1 MAQWPD
7 ACIDAV
13 VTDPPYELG
22 FMGKTWDSTGIAY
35 SAEMWGQVL
44 RVIKPGGHLLAFGGT
59 RTYHR
64 MACAIEDAGFD
75 IRDQL
80 QWLYGSGFPKSLD
93 VSKAI
98 DKAAGHWRGRAGAVT
113 IAVQNSKG
121 TEYERTE
128 KGEPI
133 TATATAWNGWG
144 TALKPAN
151 EPIVLARKP
160 LSEGTVAANVLRWG
174 TGALNITSSRIGDEE
189 ITTIGTAKTGT
200 AAFGDYAGMDP
211 QDHIGRWPAN
221 ILFDQYAAGMLDAQ
235 MSDASRFFY
244 VAKPDG
250 GERNGGLDDQEAA
263 TGGEATDRVEG
274 SAVLRSP
281 RAGAGRN
288 GGNRN
293 FHPTVKPVDLMA
305 YLIKLVTPPGG
316 GSLRPFHW
324 FGDYGHRGGP
334 PWVLVCRLRD
344 EPRIHSD
351 CRKADCARV
360 GAGKISMTIKTKTH
374 LNKFKAVSNLRAAEA
389 ALTDGMLL

>member
-1 MAQWPD
+1 MTPEFTIHLGPCQDTMAQWPD

-35 SAEMWGQVL
+35 SAVMWGQVL
-44 RVIKPGGHLLAFGGT
+44 RVLKPGGHLLAFSGT

-75 IRDQL
+75 IRDQI

-98 DKAAGHWRGRAGAVT
+98 DKAAGHWRGKAGAVT
-113 IAVQNSKG
+113 IPVQNSKG

-128 KGEPI
+128 KGKPI
-133 TATATAWNGWG
+133 TATATAWDGWG

-151 EPIVLARKP
+151 EPICMARKP
-160 LSEGTVAANVLRWG
+160 LSEGTVAANVLKWG
-174 TGALNITSSRIGDEE
+174 TGAINIAASRVGDDE
-189 ITTIGTAKTGT
+189 ITTNGKGTMGVAPPIVPQS
-200 AAFGDYAGMDP
+200 ADFEGDTRF
-211 QDHIGRWPAN
+211 GRWPAN

-250 GERNGGLDDQEAA
+250 GERNGGLQESDAVS
-263 TGGEATDRVEG
+263 GGEATGRTEG
-274 SAVLRSP
+274 SEGLRSP

-288 GGNRN
+288 GGNQN

-316 GSLRPFHW
+316 VVLDPFTGSGTTGIAAARLGFPFV
-324 FGDYGHRGGP
+324 GCEMNQEYISIA
-334 PWVLVCRLRD
+334 
-344 EPRIHSD
+344 EKRI
-351 CRKADCARV
+351 APELAQ
-360 GAGKISMTIKTKTH
+360 GKF
-374 LNKFKAVSNLRAAEA
+374 L
-389 ALTDGMLL
+389 